1 MKENNAAS
9 IHRMEGYSKTL
20 AVVRQSR
27 EMVSCREVQEAKI
40 PYNSLLLLLKVCT
53 VALTGHIRR
62 PIKEQIS
69 TLSFSNNH
77 RSSYPEK
84 QFEIN
89 QETIK

>member
-27 EMVSCREVQEAKI
+27 EMVSCREVQEPKI

-53 VALTGHIRR
+53 VALTGHIHQ
-62 PIKEQIS
+62 PIKALLS
-69 TLSFSNNH
+69 TLGSSNNQ
-77 RSSYPEK
+77 RSSCPEK
-84 QFEIN
+84 QFDLD